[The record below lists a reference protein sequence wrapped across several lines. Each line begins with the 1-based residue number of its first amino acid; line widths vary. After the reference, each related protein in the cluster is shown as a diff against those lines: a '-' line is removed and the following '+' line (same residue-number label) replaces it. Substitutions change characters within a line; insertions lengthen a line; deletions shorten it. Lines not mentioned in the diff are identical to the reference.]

1 MMVSIPEIKNESDT
15 YFMDPKKLRAK
26 FIRIMMFVAPP
37 FISIFI
43 ILSVY
48 LLRLPPPPTDSS
60 LIQWLFHHFKYNMKR
75 NAPLANALFSNG
87 NP

>member
-26 FIRIMMFVAPP
+26 CIRIMMFVDTT

-43 ILSVY
+43 ILSAY
-48 LLRLPPPPTDSS
+48 LLRLTPPNRFFLNPMVISPFQ
-60 LIQWLFHHFKYNMKR
+60 IQYE
-75 NAPLANALFSNG
+75 A
-87 NP
+87 